1 MSTKGFDCAQDCS
14 AHGQQIKDA
23 GYEFVVRYTYS
34 LTHSSK
40 DKLTRAEA
48 LHLSSMG
55 IYLVTVFENAG
66 DHAGYFKYSQGSSD
80 GLSAFNYAFVTV
92 KQPEATPVYFAVD
105 YDATEQDL
113 QQRVIPYFQAIRSYR
128 GGYHVGVYGSGFV
141 CRRLKEL
148 GLVSFTWLAQPPGWA
163 ESDYQDY
170 NLKQLMPS
178 KTFHGLDIDEDISN
192 GNGGGW
198 QVR

>member
-1 MSTKGFDCAQDCS
+1 MSTRGFDCVSDLTPFGAEIV
-14 AHGQQIKDA
+14 AA
-23 GYEFVVRYTYS
+23 GYSFVARYYFS
-34 LTHSSK
+34 GISHAK
-40 DKLTRAEA
+40 VKLSRAEA

-55 IYLVTVFENAG
+55 IYLVSVFENAG
-66 DHAGYFKYSQGSSD
+66 DHAGYFNGLRGDAD
-80 GLSAFNYAFVTV
+80 GRDAFVYARDTIQ
-92 KQPEATPVYFAVD
+92 QPDNTPIYFAVD
-105 YDATEQDL
+105 FDASEADL
-113 QQRVIPYFQAIRSYR
+113 RSHIIPYFYALRDSPR
-128 GGYHVGVYGSGFV
+128 AHHVGVYGSGFV

-198 QVR
+198 RIE